1 MAIFLQILNIIP
13 NPMILR
19 IIMGLDTRLLAGIII
34 ASILG
39 GAFFILIMPNASSS
53 VSKVTIDMDAPTSK
67 EANMEYG
74 TETTVEF
81 TGKITISS
89 LGDDV
94 IVIALATVGS
104 LPDHVQV
111 SFQPS
116 IITIDDPGTQRVI
129 FTVLVALD
137 GEIEGEV
144 PISIGIQ
151 GKWHKEGSTT
161 VFTTNSEHVEVRP
174 TCYYGLAL
182 GTNTCLVSGPCDGTL
197 AYSFN
202 IESLSNVDVDPLIR
216 LKKVIIDFLGDPAEL
231 NLTTVSE
238 KMITFRQSDV
248 HLPHL
253 STRKIDITLDGKEFP
268 LDYGVAEITINAT
281 IKGMG
286 IVEEMALYVQCVS
299 DRLVLFTPGKSLI
312 IAAPWDPDRL
322 PKISDIMLPEYW
334 DSQGDRLENHSP
346 EIADNEDTY
355 RFSLVVLLIGEP
367 REVSLEVA
375 DDNDYGIT
383 WEPDSLKLTHLE
395 TGVFNITVSGRG
407 GKAGDDPIQT
417 KNIIEIRPVAED
429 SRSTRILLLVPQLNG
444 EDSGITVLEAVAVG
458 GAIFIIGAL
467 GLGSMEFSRYRFLT
481 LFFFP
486 LYSHIHEENA
496 LDHFTRGRI
505 YQFIKDNPG
514 VHYSRLRKELD
525 LNNGVLSYH
534 LHTLQRVELIKSSR
548 SGIRKLFFIT
558 GSQVPDIISAKLNYL
573 ETTIRQIILENP
585 GISQQEIGKRVP
597 QKSQRTI
604 SHYVKKLSR
613 KDYIYTEKDGKQS
626 RCFPVEA

>member
-1 MAIFLQILNIIP
+1 
-13 NPMILR
+13 
-19 IIMGLDTRLLAGIII
+19 MGLDTRLLAGIII

-39 GAFFILIMPNASSS
+39 GAFFILNMPNASSS

-67 EANMEYG
+67 EASMEYG
-74 TETTVEF
+74 SDTTVEF

-94 IVIALATVGS
+94 IIIALGTVGN
-104 LPDHVQV
+104 LPDHVRV
-111 SFQPS
+111 EFQPDT
-116 IITIDDPGTQRVI
+116 ITIDDPGTKRVI
-129 FTVLVALD
+129 FSAVVTLD
-137 GEIEGEV
+137 GEAEGEV

-151 GKWHKEGSTT
+151 GKWHKEDSSA
-161 VFTTNSEHVEVRP
+161 VFTTNSERVEVKP
-174 TCYYGLAL
+174 TRYYGLAIR
-182 GTNTCLVSGPCDGTL
+182 TNTCLVSGPCDDTL
-197 AYSFN
+197 TYSFN
-202 IESLSNVDVDPLIR
+202 IESLSNVDIDATIR
-216 LKKVIIDFLGDPAEL
+216 LKKIVIDFQGDPTEL
-231 NLTTVSE
+231 NLTTLSE
-238 KMITFRQSDV
+238 KMITIRESDV
-248 HLPHL
+248 HIPHL
-253 STRKIDITLDGKEFP
+253 STRKIDIALDGKEFP
-268 LDYGVAEITINAT
+268 ADYGVAEITINVT
-281 IKGMG
+281 VKGTG

-299 DRLVLFTPGKSLI
+299 HRLVLFTPGKSLI

-322 PKISDIMLPEYW
+322 PKLNDIVLPEYW
-334 DSQGDRLENHSP
+334 DSAGDRLENHNP
-346 EIADNEDTY
+346 EIEDNGDTY
-355 RFSLVVLLIGEP
+355 RFSLAVLLIGEP

-375 DDNDYGIT
+375 DENNYRIT
-383 WEPDSLKLTHLE
+383 WEPDSLELTHLD

-407 GKAGDDPIQT
+407 GKAGDDPIQS
-417 KNIIEIRPVAED
+417 KNIIEIRPVAKD
-429 SRSTRILLLVPQLNG
+429 SRSTRILFLVPSLNSKA
-444 EDSGITVLEAVAVG
+444 DGITTLEAVAVG
-458 GAIFIIGAL
+458 CVIFTIGAL
-467 GLGSMEFSRYRFLT
+467 ALGSMEFSRYRFLT

-534 LHTLQRVELIKSSR
+534 LHTLNRVELVKSRR

-585 GISQQEIGKRVP
+585 GISQQEVGKKVP

-604 SHYVKKLSR
+604 SHYIKKLSR

-626 RCFPVEA
+626 RCFPVET